1 MCGLIAVAGST
12 NSALETFAGLMNLQH
27 RGQDGA
33 GILSV
38 DSKKSGGFHLQKGS
52 GLIENVFSERSFKNL
67 TGTAAI
73 GHARYATIGRDDPNL
88 LQPFLDYETG
98 IGLGHN
104 GNIVN
109 FYSLRDEIL
118 SKSVVRVPL
127 ESDSALVLKLITDS
141 IGSKKVE
148 PESVFAAIKVAMD
161 KLVGSYSIVC
171 LTRGGDI
178 FGFRD
183 PNGIRPLVFGSKTTV
198 EGDKVWA
205 IASETIALNFLEYE
219 NLEEV
224 KPGEAIYIS
233 ANGQVTRR
241 MIKPDS
247 YSPCMFE
254 WVYFARVES
263 EFGNQSVYEAR
274 FRLGLILAEHIKS
287 LGIEADIVVPVP
299 ETSRV
304 AAVALAEGLQLPF
317 RELLIKNRYINRTFI
332 LEGQQS
338 RQEAIRRKLYP
349 IAKEFKGKRCI
360 VVDDSIVRGNTAKQI
375 VRLIKQAGAKEV
387 TLVSSCPPINS
398 PCYYGID
405 FPSASELVAHNKT
418 EAEVAADLGCD
429 RIVFQTVQGL
439 KDALEQQSLCTGC
452 LTESYPTDVN
462 SGREFETRRLQDRN
476 DDRAL
481 APAKHSSC

>member
-1 MCGLIAVAGST
+1 MCGLIAVAGSSS
-12 NSALETFAGLMNLQH
+12 SALETFAGLMNLQH

-33 GILSV
+33 GILTV

-67 TGTAAI
+67 TGAAAI

-98 IGLGHN
+98 LGLGHN

-109 FYSLRDEIL
+109 FYSLREEIL
-118 SKSVVRVPL
+118 KKSLVPVPL
-127 ESDSALVLKLITDS
+127 ESDSALILKLLTDS
-141 IGSKKVE
+141 IGTAKIST
-148 PESVFAAIKVAMD
+148 ESVFNAIQVAMD

-183 PNGIRPLVFGSKTTV
+183 PNGIRPLVFGSKTTI
-198 EGDKVWA
+198 EGDRVWA

-219 NLEEV
+219 NIEEV
-224 KPGEAIYIS
+224 KPGEAIYID
-233 ANGQVTRR
+233 NQGNITRK

-274 FRLGLILAEHIKS
+274 FRLGLILAERVKE

-304 AAVALAEGLQLPF
+304 AAVALAEGLKLPF

-332 LEGQQS
+332 LDGQQS

-349 IAKEFKGKRCI
+349 IAHEFKDKRCLI
-360 VVDDSIVRGNTAKQI
+360 VDDSIVRGNTAKQI

-387 TLVSSCPPINS
+387 TLVSSCPPISS

-405 FPSASELVAHNKT
+405 FPSASELVAHNKS
-418 EAEVAADLGCD
+418 EAEIATDLGCD
-429 RIVFQTVQGL
+429 RVVFQTVDGL
-439 KDALEQQSLCTGC
+439 KKALEQQSLCTGC
-452 LTESYPTDVN
+452 ITESYPTTID
-462 SGREFETRRLQDRN
+462 SGREFESRRLQDRK